1 MGRRSRQGMVIRAV
15 GGLAALV
22 ALQACGASSGT
33 PVSPATGAAGTSSS
47 PAASPSGGS
56 PSAPG
61 GASSSSA
68 PSVSTSATSN
78 SSATSSS
85 SASSSSSATTSGS
98 ASPSATASGTTAGT
112 PECRSADLHVAAGP
126 TNATA
131 GTFYLPIR
139 FTNTGSHSCEM
150 VGFPGVSYL
159 SAPGG
164 SQVGD
169 AAERQGPAGS
179 PVVLRPGQTA
189 SAIVGMV
196 DVGVLPASSC
206 RPTSV
211 AGLRVYPPD
220 QTASVFAAHAG
231 KGCAGHPGHPQLTVR
246 AVRPGAGTP

>member
-33 PVSPATGAAGTSSS
+33 PVSP
-47 PAASPSGGS
+47 
-56 PSAPG
+56 
-61 GASSSSA
+61 
-68 PSVSTSATSN
+68 V
-78 SSATSSS
+78 
-85 SASSSSSATTSGS
+85 SGS
-98 ASPSATASGTTAGT
+98 ASTASPAPSPSGAGASASAAASSSAASAPATTTPTASAPSAGASASGTTAGT
-112 PECRSADLHVAAGP
+112 PECRSADLRVAAGR
-126 TNATA
+126 TNGTA

-139 FTNTGSHSCEM
+139 FTNAGSHPCEI

-164 SQVGD
+164 TQVGD
-169 AAERQGPAGS
+169 AAQRQGPVGS

-206 RPTSV
+206 RPTAV

-220 QTASVFAAHAG
+220 QTASVFVPHAG
-231 KGCAGHPGHPQLTVR
+231 RGCAGHPGQPQLTVR
-246 AVRPGAGTP
+246 AVRPGAGTS